1 MTRVPSERGYPN
13 FPVLDVSAILP
24 PPQKKRK
31 MLLLGYLILKRKAL
45 FACGQGL
52 IGKALDMRGHT
63 KNVL

>member
-13 FPVLDVSAILP
+13 FPVLDVLAILP
-24 PPQKKRK
+24 PKKEK
-31 MLLLGYLILKRKAL
+31 NVTTWVFDLEEKAL